1 MSNTSNSNTTSAET
15 AKKKKKGMPVGVRK
29 TIAYIVLTLIT
40 ILCLFWF
47 YVLFINATRTNSQI
61 THGFSAVPGAS
72 FLNNWNNLIHGTLPV
87 LRGMLNSFIIAGCSA
102 FLCVYFSAMTAY
114 GLYAYEFKMKKFLNT
129 MILGIMMI
137 PTQVTA
143 LGFVQLV
150 QDMRLE
156 DNFIPLIIPSISVPV
171 TYFYMRQYMQSSL
184 PMALIEAAR
193 IDGSGEFHTFNAI
206 VLPLMKPA
214 IAVQAIFTFVSSW
227 NNYFIPSLILHKDKM
242 KTLPI
247 LIAQLRSA
255 DWLKFDMGQVYMMIA
270 FSIFPVIIVYLIL
283 SRYIVGGVAVGAVK
297 G

>member
-29 TIAYIVLTLIT
+29 TIAYIVLILIT

-184 PMALIEAAR
+184 PM
-193 IDGSGEFHTFNAI
+193 D
-206 VLPLMKPA
+206 PP
-214 IAVQAIFTFVSSW
+214 
-227 NNYFIPSLILHKDKM
+227 P
-242 KTLPI
+242 
-247 LIAQLRSA
+247 
-255 DWLKFDMGQVYMMIA
+255 
-270 FSIFPVIIVYLIL
+270 PVTNTV
-283 SRYIVGGVAVGAVK
+283 
-297 G
+297 